1 MRLRYDLHIH
11 SCLSPCGDDVL
22 TPAFVA
28 GSAKLCGLDVAALT
42 DHNSAK
48 NCPAFFKAAEFYGL
62 SPLGGLELSTVEGVH
77 VLCLF
82 DELEKI
88 MEFDRFVSE
97 RLIKMEN
104 DPAFFGNQL
113 VCDEEDEVL
122 GEEKYLL
129 SGDTDIAFNDVREIV
144 LSYGGVALPAHIDRK
159 VNGAVEIFGTV
170 PAEAG
175 FKVYEMR
182 DRGSK
187 EDYLRYMCADPLV
200 IYNSDAHMAE
210 NIGCAGGAATV
221 DDALVRELGA
231 ARALLR
237 YIADA
242 AK

>member
-113 VCDEEDEVL
+113 STREYKIGGALITSAAAAYEGAAALLCAEEGSVYSALVCKCCFGSRVKMYCNGREGGQNFTYLNIKAKL
-122 GEEKYLL
+122 GQRGAAIDSVGRNGYLL
-129 SGDTDIAFNDVREIV
+129 IA
-144 LSYGGVALPAHIDRK
+144 
-159 VNGAVEIFGTV
+159 
-170 PAEAG
+170 
-175 FKVYEMR
+175 
-182 DRGSK
+182 
-187 EDYLRYMCADPLV
+187 
-200 IYNSDAHMAE
+200 
-210 NIGCAGGAATV
+210 
-221 DDALVRELGA
+221 
-231 ARALLR
+231 
-237 YIADA
+237 
-242 AK
+242 

>member
-187 EDYLRYMCADPLV
+187 EDYIQYMCADPLV
-200 IYNSDAHMAE
+200 IYNSDAHQAE
-210 NIGCAGGAATV
+210 SIGCAGGAATV
-221 DDALVRELGA
+221 DDALVSELGA
-231 ARALLR
+231 ASALLR
-237 YIADA
+237 YIAESS
-242 AK
+242 K

>member
-187 EDYLRYMCADPLV
+187 EDYLQYMCADPLV
-200 IYNSDAHMAE
+200 IYNSDAHQAE
-210 NIGCAGGAATV
+210 SIGCAGGAATV
-221 DDALVRELGA
+221 DDALVSELGA
-231 ARALLR
+231 ASALLR
-237 YIADA
+237 YIAESS
-242 AK
+242 K

>member
-144 LSYGGVALPAHIDRK
+144 FSYGGVALPAHIDRK

-187 EDYLRYMCADPLV
+187 EDYLQYMCADPLV
-200 IYNSDAHMAE
+200 IYNSDAHQAE
-210 NIGCAGGAATV
+210 SIGCAGGAATV
-221 DDALVRELGA
+221 DDALVSELGA
-231 ARALLR
+231 ASALLR
-237 YIADA
+237 YIAESS
-242 AK
+242 K

>member
-1 MRLRYDLHIH
+1 M
-11 SCLSPCGDDVL
+11 L

-187 EDYLRYMCADPLV
+187 EDYLQYMCADPLV
-200 IYNSDAHMAE
+200 IYNSDAHQAE
-210 NIGCAGGAATV
+210 SIGCAGGAATV
-221 DDALVRELGA
+221 DDALVSELGA
-231 ARALLR
+231 ASALLR
-237 YIADA
+237 YIAEA
-242 AK
+242 SK

>member
-1 MRLRYDLHIH
+1 M
-11 SCLSPCGDDVL
+11 L

-187 EDYLRYMCADPLV
+187 EDYIQYMCADPLV
-200 IYNSDAHMAE
+200 IYNSDAHQAE
-210 NIGCAGGAATV
+210 SIGCAGGAATV
-221 DDALVRELGA
+221 DDALVSELGA
-231 ARALLR
+231 ASALLR
-237 YIADA
+237 YIAESS
-242 AK
+242 K

>member
-1 MRLRYDLHIH
+1 M
-11 SCLSPCGDDVL
+11 L

-187 EDYLRYMCADPLV
+187 EDYLQYMCADPLV
-200 IYNSDAHMAE
+200 IYNSDAHQAE
-210 NIGCAGGAATV
+210 SIGCAGGAATV
-221 DDALVRELGA
+221 DDALVSELGA
-231 ARALLR
+231 ASALLR
-237 YIADA
+237 YIAESS
-242 AK
+242 K

>member
-88 MEFDRFVSE
+88 MEFDRFVRE
-97 RLIKMEN
+97 RLIKMEH

-187 EDYLRYMCADPLV
+187 EDYLQYMCADPLV
-200 IYNSDAHMAE
+200 IYNSDAHQAE
-210 NIGCAGGAATV
+210 SIGCAGGAATV
-221 DDALVRELGA
+221 DDALVSELGA
-231 ARALLR
+231 ASALLR